1 MTPQEQDEIRRRQK
15 SRAII
20 MATLLIAFAA
30 LVYGISIAKMGL
42 YGG

>member
-1 MTPQEQDEIRRRQK
+1 MTPEDQDEIRRRQR
-15 SRAII
+15 SRSI
-20 MATLLIAFAA
+20 LLAVLLLGFAA